1 MDKKEILKEEFKER
15 SGFGVTGSAL
25 SIIAKRV
32 AELYGSKHI
41 QINVPY
47 HGFNCKGTANKV
59 AKDVVGVMPFSKKR
73 VRIEDTT
80 TLFYGDK
87 CVKKPSYYLPFLG
100 DCDVFFISSVNDIN
114 GIIEINLIKA
124 PSWRMY
130 L

>member
-25 SIIAKRV
+25 NIIAKRV
-32 AELYGSKHI
+32 AELYGNKHI
-41 QINVPY
+41 QIN
-47 HGFNCKGTANKV
+47 GTADKV

-87 CVKKPSYYLPFLG
+87 CVKKPSYYLPFQSS
-100 DCDVFFISSVNDIN
+100 CDVFFISSVNDIN
-114 GIIEINLIKA
+114 GTIEINLIKA
-124 PSWRMY
+124 PSWRTY